1 MTQQQPRENIDII
14 SAALHGDKQTVLRTE
29 LALVRDEIA
38 QRQGINRQQQALL
51 REELQSVR
59 NRIVLLQPGEGELP
73 RTPDVRKDLLSEQ
86 KAQAALS
93 QELREEQKDCWND
106 IQHLREVERNL
117 LTQLAFLDQR
127 DRRLR
132 DIL

>member
-1 MTQQQPRENIDII
+1 MTKDPQPIDII
-14 SAALHGDKQTVLRTE
+14 SAALHGDKQTVLSAE

-38 QRQGINRQQQALL
+38 QRQTITHHQQRVL

-59 NRIVLLQPGEGELP
+59 NRIALLQPGEGELP
-73 RTPDVRKDLLSEQ
+73 RAPDVRKELLAEQ
-86 KAQAALS
+86 KAEAMLN
-93 QELREEQKDCWND
+93 EECRAEIKDCWND
-106 IQHLREVERNL
+106 VQHLRDVERSL

-132 DIL
+132 EFL

>member
-1 MTQQQPRENIDII
+1 MTQHQPHQNIDII

-38 QRQGINRQQQALL
+38 QRQGINRQQQLL
-51 REELQSVR
+51 LQEELQSVR
-59 NRIVLLQPGEGELP
+59 NRIVLLQPGDGELP
-73 RTPDVRKDLLSEQ
+73 RTPDVRKDLLAEQ
-86 KAQAALS
+86 KAAAMLA
-93 QELREEQKDCWND
+93 QESREETKDCWND
-106 IQHLREVERNL
+106 IQHLRDVERSL

-132 DIL
+132 EFL